1 LKRKIHLS
9 RLAESDLIGI
19 WRFSRERWDA
29 EQADRY
35 LEELD
40 RGIGLLAD
48 TAELGAR
55 RDDVR
60 EGYRVLFINRHAIY
74 YTVAPSTVHVVRVL
88 HVQMDPD
95 EHL

>member
-1 LKRKIHLS
+1 MKRRIHLS
-9 RLAESDLIGI
+9 GLAEADLIGI
-19 WRFSRERWDA
+19 WQFSCERWEA

-35 LEELD
+35 LDELD

-48 TAELGAR
+48 AAELGTS

-60 EGYRVLFINRHAIY
+60 EGYRVLFVNRHAVY
-74 YTVAPSTVHVVRVL
+74 YTVTRSTIHVVRVL
-88 HVQMDPD
+88 YVQMDPE